1 MSKIDKTSTS
11 RPTYI
16 LSTTTYVHTS
26 SDADEGRH
34 AMRQREST
42 SSFLLTTMK
51 LLLPVAAA
59 AICATGSAFVPSNGV
74 ARSVAAGPLHST
86 EESTTPCAIPEGVDA
101 APDLTS
107 QPGSAQLL
115 RSNVV
120 TNAEGD
126 FVQLGEAMGTGTS
139 VVVFLRHMG

>member
-1 MSKIDKTSTS
+1 
-11 RPTYI
+11 
-16 LSTTTYVHTS
+16 
-26 SDADEGRH
+26 
-34 AMRQREST
+34 
-42 SSFLLTTMK
+42 MK
-51 LLLPVAAA
+51 LLLPFVAA
-59 AICATGSAFVPSNGV
+59 AICATGSAFVSPSNGV
-74 ARSVAAGPLHST
+74 ARSAAAGPLHST

-139 VVVFLRHMG
+139 VVVFLRHFG

>member
-1 MSKIDKTSTS
+1 
-11 RPTYI
+11 
-16 LSTTTYVHTS
+16 
-26 SDADEGRH
+26 
-34 AMRQREST
+34 
-42 SSFLLTTMK
+42 MK
-51 LLLPVAAA
+51 LLLPVVAA
-59 AICATGSAFVPSNGV
+59 AICATGSAFVLPSNAA
-74 ARSVAAGPLHST
+74 ARSSAGPLHST
-86 EESTTPCAIPEGVDA
+86 EESTTPCAMPEGVEA

>member
-1 MSKIDKTSTS
+1 MSVLLLTQAASDPRPLATSF
-11 RPTYI
+11 
-16 LSTTTYVHTS
+16 V
-26 SDADEGRH
+26 
-34 AMRQREST
+34 
-42 SSFLLTTMK
+42 FLLATMK
-51 LLLPVAAA
+51 LLLPVVVAAT
-59 AICATGSAFVPSNGV
+59 CATGSAFVSPSNGIG
-74 ARSVAAGPLHST
+74 RSVAAGPLHST
-86 EESTTPCAIPEGVDA
+86 EESTTPCAMPEGVDA

-107 QPGSAQLL
+107 QPGSVQLL